1 MNRMRFFGLLAAAG
15 ATSLA
20 AVPVF
25 AEDGEKEKGIEKAL
39 SASDKRSATAKEK
52 LQKLAQRVK
61 ARAGQGEIKSI
72 DTGAKTFV
80 LTTRQGDVTVTTDSN
95 TSYHQ
100 GRNTLAFGDLKV
112 GQRVVVQVNKPDK
125 PAATSTPSATA
136 TPGATAT
143 ATATAVPTRILAR
156 RVVILPERT
165 ERPQRTVTVGSVT
178 NLNVAANGTGSFTLN
193 PVTPAGAPAV
203 SFVVD
208 ADTVYTLKGV
218 TAFANGQRARVV
230 SVKNDAG
237 QNVARQVRVPAGD

>member
-25 AEDGEKEKGIEKAL
+25 AQDGAKEKGVEKAL
-39 SASDKRSATAKEK
+39 NASDKRGETAKQK
-52 LQKLAQRVK
+52 LQELAQRVK
-61 ARAGQGEIKSI
+61 TRAGQGEIKSI
-72 DTGAKTFV
+72 DAGAKTFV
-80 LTTRQGDVTVTTDSN
+80 LTSRQGDVTVTTDTN
-95 TSYHQ
+95 TTYHQ
-100 GRNTLAFGDLKV
+100 GRAQSLAFGDLKV
-112 GQRVVVQVNKPDK
+112 GQRVVVQVDKPEK
-125 PAATSTPSATA
+125 PAAAGTPSATV
-136 TPGATAT
+136 TPG

-156 RVVILPERT
+156 RIVILPEPKARQ
-165 ERPQRTVTVGSVT
+165 QRTVTVGSTSNVT
-178 NLNVAANGTGSFTLN
+178 IAANGTGSFSVT

-218 TAFANGQRARVV
+218 SAFANGQRARVV

-237 QNVARQVRVPAGD
+237 QNLAKQVRVPAGD

>member
-25 AEDGEKEKGIEKAL
+25 AEDGAKEKGVEKAL
-39 SASDKRSATAKEK
+39 TASDKRSEAAKQK
-52 LQKLAQRVK
+52 LQELAQRVK
-61 ARAGQGEIKSI
+61 ERVGQGEIKSI
-72 DTGAKTFV
+72 DAGAKTFV
-80 LTTRQGDVTVTTDSN
+80 LTSRQGDVTVTTDAN
-95 TSYHQ
+95 TTYHQ
-100 GRNTLAFGDLKV
+100 GRAQNLGFGDLKV
-112 GQRVVVQVNKPDK
+112 GQRVVVQVDKPDK
-125 PAATSTPSATA
+125 PAATGTPSATV
-136 TPGATAT
+136 TPG

-156 RVVILPERT
+156 RIVILPEPKPRQ
-165 ERPQRTVTVGSVT
+165 QRTVTVGST
-178 NLNVAANGTGSFTLN
+178 SNVSIAANGTGSFSVT

-218 TAFANGQRARVV
+218 SAFANGQRVRVV

-237 QNVARQVRVPAGD
+237 QNLAKQVRVPAGD